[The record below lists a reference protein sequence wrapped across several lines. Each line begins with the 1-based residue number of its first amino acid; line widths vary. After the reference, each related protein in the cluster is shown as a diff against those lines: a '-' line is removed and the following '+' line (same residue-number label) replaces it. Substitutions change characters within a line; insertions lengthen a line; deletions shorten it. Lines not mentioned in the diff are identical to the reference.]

1 MHIGRF
7 LALAALAA
15 SFTAV
20 TDGKSFMSAYT
31 SLSGCIC
38 KVIDVQEIGRI
49 QPSTA
54 EALPASPSGP

>member
-20 TDGKSFMSAYT
+20 ADDEGFT
-31 SLSGCIC
+31 SYLAVA
-38 KVIDVQEIGRI
+38 K
-49 QPSTA
+49 TA
-54 EALPASPSGP
+54 